1 LPVDQMAVEK
11 LILSLSRAAQAGA
24 AA

>member
-1 LPVDQMAVEK
+1 LPADRAAVENFV
-11 LILSLSRAAQAGA
+11 LSFSRAAQAGA